1 MDRHKNNKMSLLSFF
16 GGRRKKTAA
25 SVLFTCNSVVLI
37 FSSGRGN
44 DSTLAKKSS
53 AAPPHPTWNQSLA
66 SSVMNPLLWSHKC
79 PEAEIE
85 EKTPKHTRAHT
96 NTHKTHIFF
105 TAILNARKATEC
117 YKRRGRGGFCSD
129 QYTFLRPS
137 RRSFAWTCRLR
148 SFFFWDSSEC
158 LCRRLLCHRRR
169 LPHSDS
175 CNKKVLSWSGE
186 KKLAFLQMRPPDMDW
201 GNERR
206 AIIATTTTTRNRAC
220 SSSSSS
226 SPGIKSC
233 SLREH

>member
-1 MDRHKNNKMSLLSFF
+1 MDRHKKNKMSLLSFF

-25 SVLFTCNSVVLI
+25 AMLFTCNSVVLI

-66 SSVMNPLLWSHKC
+66 SSVVNPLLWSHKC

-117 YKRRGRGGFCSD
+117 YKRSGRGGFFLTSTRSWGPTGGVFPEPVVFDLSSSEIPLSACAVVCCAIVVAFLTLTLVIRRCSRG
-129 QYTFLRPS
+129 LE
-137 RRSFAWTCRLR
+137 RRSWRFCRCVRLIWT
-148 SFFFWDSSEC
+148 E
-158 LCRRLLCHRRR
+158 
-169 LPHSDS
+169 
-175 CNKKVLSWSGE
+175 E
-186 KKLAFLQMRPPDMDW
+186 MR
-201 GNERR
+201 E
-206 AIIATTTTTRNRAC
+206 
-220 SSSSSS
+220 
-226 SPGIKSC
+226 
-233 SLREH
+233 EQ